1 MAKRKQQPEPFD
13 VTDFLR
19 PTDEDLKSALNSLL
33 RTRAEPSQSEIH
45 AASPVASIK
54 LTPGLNLRSGAT
66 SVGRASDL
74 APASH
79 SDQEPNSIGGLKLRP
94 GLNLRETALGGEPG
108 INLTPGPE
116 LSGQILK
123 APTSKRRFP
132 IREMRLAQDAH
143 SRAEQQVYQSLWE
156 NARVLDDLSR
166 VITIGFG
173 TMARLVRLSESNAR
187 INLRSLIAK
196 LAIEEYKQYICESSV
211 GRTYRVFNY
220 SEILRRRKE
229 AGLTWYMRRTL
240 AVVFVNPVTG
250 QRLDLGPND
259 PKAKS
264 QSIPGLK
271 LTAGAGPKLKPEG
284 GSKLDSNPGPNLES
298 PYREQ
303 FREIEPRETS
313 SSSVLFEALGR
324 YGTVDD
330 DVITRLRTECQKRA
344 NDCTDEEIAHF
355 IDEKG
360 SLIRS
365 ANTRIGSPIG
375 FLLTAVPKCFV
386 GESFDLYRK
395 KQREHYEQQQA
406 EQARQQEEME
416 KWQEEQRAI
425 LDDPSTSEEEKRWA
439 RTSLGVDVR
448 VR

>member
-33 RTRAEPSQSEIH
+33 RTRGEPTQSEIQTTST
-45 AASPVASIK
+45 ASGIK
-54 LTPGLNLRSGAT
+54 LTPGLNLIPGTT
-66 SVGRASDL
+66 SVSRASDF
-74 APASH
+74 APTSN
-79 SDQEPNSIGGLKLRP
+79 SDYESNSRGDLKLRP
-94 GLNLRETALGGEPG
+94 GPNLLETVPSGDSG

-116 LSGQILK
+116 LPGQIFK
-123 APTSKRRFP
+123 APVAKRQFP
-132 IREMRLAQDAH
+132 IREMKLAQDAH

-156 NARVLDDLSR
+156 NARVFDDLSR

-196 LAIEEYKQYICESSV
+196 LAIEEYKHYICESSV

-220 SEILRRRKE
+220 SEILRRRRE

-264 QSIPGLK
+264 QLIPGLK
-271 LTAGAGPKLKPEG
+271 LTTGAGPKLKPEG
-284 GSKLDSNPGPNLES
+284 GSKLDSKPGPNLES
-298 PYREQ
+298 PYREH

-330 DVITRLRTECQKRA
+330 DVITRLRSECQKRA

-360 SLIRS
+360 ALIRS

-375 FLLTAVPKCFV
+375 FLLTAVPKCLV

-395 KQREHYEQQQA
+395 KQREHHEQEQA
-406 EQARQQEEME
+406 EHARQQEEME
-416 KWQEEQRAI
+416 RWQEEQQAI
-425 LDDPSTSEEEKRWA
+425 LDDPSASEEEKRWA
-439 RTSLGVDVR
+439 RTSLGLDVS